1 MEACSPRPAPHV
13 GGDALETDARRNV
26 AGSATTSS
34 DGLGSWRRRLDAKQ
48 QRRMGTLAWILFWYV
63 ISIALVLYNKWLFS
77 PKPKGHAFPLPI
89 LVTAFHMFTNAT
101 FAVAWMGWKGTLG
114 RNHPEQEGMT
124 SVMWAVAPVSLFLGL
139 EIALT
144 NTSFVYLEASFVEM
158 VKPLTLAWTL
168 VLSFGMH
175 LVKPSFKIGCT
186 VLLMIL
192 GQVLITYQEAEF
204 VLKGFVIVVLATVM
218 AACRCVIVQLLL
230 QGKRLKEKL
239 NPLQAMAY
247 IMPGAGVILLAAAFI
262 PYKTADDLC
271 SKYPHYCSVIPKG
284 QTFVNEYQLLFW
296 SAPLSG
302 YSVTFMIVCLGACL
316 AILLNLSEFFIIGR
330 NSAMTLAIAGFA
342 KLMILFIFTTM
353 WLKESLTL
361 GQLAGLGL
369 ALVGVWW
376 YNKISE
382 DEGRICADDVVEKIG
397 YDPVKV
403 DVD

>member
-1 MEACSPRPAPHV
+1 MHFASASTTIAASNKNSND
-13 GGDALETDARRNV
+13 GSGALGT
-26 AGSATTSS
+26 
-34 DGLGSWRRRLDAKQ
+34 WRKRLDAKQ
-48 QRRMGTLAWILFWYV
+48 QRRLGTLAWILFWYAV
-63 ISIALVLYNKWLFS
+63 SIALVLYNKWLFS
-77 PKPKGHAFPLPI
+77 PRPKGHAFPLPI

-101 FAVAWMGWKGTLG
+101 FAMAWMGWKGALR
-114 RNHPEQEGMT
+114 RNHPEEEGVA
-124 SVMWAVAPVSLFLGL
+124 SIMWAVAPVSVFLGL

-168 VLSFGMH
+168 VLSFAMH
-175 LVKPSFKIGCT
+175 LVKPSVKIGCT
-186 VLLMIL
+186 VMLMIL
-192 GQVLITYQEAEF
+192 GQILITYQEAKF
-204 VLKGFVIVVLATVM
+204 VLKGFVIVVLATIM

-247 IMPGAGVILLAAAFI
+247 IMPGAGVILLTAAFI
-262 PYKTADDLC
+262 PYKTTVDVC
-271 SKYPHYCSVIPKG
+271 SNYPHYCSVIPKG
-284 QTFVNEYQLLFW
+284 QAHVNEYQLLFW
-296 SAPLSG
+296 SAPSSG
-302 YSVTFMIVCLGACL
+302 YVGTLLIVSLGACL

-330 NSAMTLAIAGFA
+330 NSALTLAIAGFA
-342 KLMILFIFTTM
+342 KLMILFIFTTL

-369 ALVGVWW
+369 ALIGVWW

-382 DEGRICADDVVEKIG
+382 EEGKACADNVVEKIR

-403 DVD
+403 DTD